1 MEDEKIVG
9 LLWERKEKGL
19 EELKN
24 KYGKQIERLAE
35 RILPKEDAK
44 ECINDTYLAVW
55 NSIPPQRPKFLFA
68 YIARICRNY
77 SYNKVEW
84 NTATKRKAEIVELS
98 TELEQCIP
106 DLMVSLEQRELGELI
121 SNFLR
126 ELPDEKKRIFVRRYW
141 YGDSIKELSKSYG
154 YRESKIKS
162 ILFRV
167 RNQLKEYLEE
177 EGIFL

>member
-35 RILPKEDAK
+35 SILPKEDAK

-77 SYNKVEW
+77 SYNKVEG
-84 NTATKRKAEIVELS
+84 I
-98 TELEQCIP
+98 Q
-106 DLMVSLEQRELGELI
+106 QQ
-121 SNFLR
+121 
-126 ELPDEKKRIFVRRYW
+126 
-141 YGDSIKELSKSYG
+141 KERQKL
-154 YRESKIKS
+154 
-162 ILFRV
+162 
-167 RNQLKEYLEE
+167 
-177 EGIFL
+177 